1 MTRCDKC
8 GSEVSLPFTCQHCG
22 GKFCPD
28 CRLPPNHDC
37 TGIVGWNAKPRPAI
51 GMNYSQGGGVTATGG
66 TAPEVRRKPEKRTG
80 DGLPYLKIMIMIVV
94 LVLLGLA
101 WLAVKGY

>member
-1 MTRCDKC
+1 
-8 GSEVSLPFTCQHCG
+8 
-22 GKFCPD
+22 
-28 CRLPPNHDC
+28 
-37 TGIVGWNAKPRPAI
+37 
-51 GMNYSQGGGVTATGG
+51 MNYSQGGGVTATGG